1 MLTLGFNSTHDCG
14 AALVEDGRI
23 VFAVEEE
30 RLTRCK
36 HQGGFPARS
45 LQACLDAHGVDWADV
60 DAVAHYWNPRA
71 GLLRFGWHVLRNLPK
86 SRTFFRRQPGIW
98 SHMSRLPRR
107 MREEFGFEGEFRHV
121 DHHLAHA
128 ASCFFPSPFEESA
141 VLTLDGTGEW
151 TTTLMAEGKG
161 TELRVIGRVGYP
173 HSVGKVYEAVTQ
185 YLGFRPMS
193 GEGKVMGL
201 APYGEPRFIELFR
214 RLMRVDRHGRLR
226 VDGRFFE
233 YQYGRGTKY
242 GPRLVAALG
251 PPRRPESE
259 LEPRHRDIAASL
271 QLRLEEVALELAR
284 RLRVM
289 TGQRRLC
296 VAGGVAFNSVMNGR
310 LLRESGFD
318 EIFVTPAA
326 NDSGAGLGAALWVQ
340 HVLKGGCERV
350 PYPPPGLG
358 PDFDEAACERAL
370 TAAGLRASR
379 PADFLA
385 ETARRIARGR
395 IVGWFDGRMEYGPRA
410 LGHRSILADPRR
422 EDMKDRLNARVKH
435 REGFRPFA
443 PSVLEERA
451 ADWFEGA
458 RSSPHMLFVF
468 PVKPER
474 RGAIPA
480 ACHVDGSARV
490 QTVARITQPRYHALL
505 RAFEA
510 ETGVPLLVNT
520 SFNVRGQPI
529 VCTPADAIETFL
541 GTDLDDLALGGFLLS
556 KEDLPNSAMSR
567 RSAVEEPLS
576 R

>member
-1 MLTLGFNSTHDCG
+1 MLILGFNSTHDCG

-30 RLTRCK
+30 RLTRRK

-45 LQACLDAHGVDWADV
+45 LQACLDARGVDWSAV

-71 GLLRFGWHVLRNLPK
+71 GLFRFGWHVLRNLPR

-98 SHMSRLPRR
+98 SHMSGLPRR
-107 MREEFGFEGEFRHV
+107 LRQEFGFEGEFRHV

-128 ASCFFPSPFEESA
+128 ASCFFPSPFEEA
-141 VLTLDGTGEW
+141 AILTLDGTGEW

-161 TELRVIGRVGYP
+161 TDIRVLERVGYP

-201 APYGEPRFIELFR
+201 ASYGEPRFIDLFR
-214 RLMRVDRHGRLR
+214 RLMRIDRRGRLR
-226 VDGRFFE
+226 VDGRYFE

-251 PPRRPESE
+251 PARPPEGTLES
-259 LEPRHRDIAASL
+259 RHSDIAASL
-271 QLRLEEVALELAR
+271 QLCLEEVALELAR
-284 RLRVM
+284 RLRAA

-326 NDSGAGLGAALWVQ
+326 NDSGAGLGAALWVH
-340 HVLKGGCERV
+340 HVLKGRGDRI
-350 PYPPPGLG
+350 PYPSPGLG
-358 PDFDEAACERAL
+358 PDFDEEACARAL
-370 TAAGLRASR
+370 QAAGLRASR
-379 PADFLA
+379 PGDFLA

-395 IVGWFDGRMEYGPRA
+395 IVAWFDGPMEYGPRA
-410 LGHRSILADPRR
+410 LGHRSILADPRCP
-422 EDMKDRLNARVKH
+422 DMKDRLNARVKH

-451 ADWFEGA
+451 SEWFEGA
-458 RSSPHMLFVF
+458 RPSPHMLFVF
-468 PVKPER
+468 PVRSDKRARVP
-474 RGAIPA
+474 AI
-480 ACHVDGSARV
+480 CHVDGSARV
-490 QTVARITQPRYHALL
+490 QTVARATQPRYHALL
-505 RAFEA
+505 CAFEA
-510 ETGVPLLVNT
+510 ETGVPLVVNT

-529 VCTPADAIETFL
+529 VCSPTDAIETFL
-541 GTDLDDLALGGFLLS
+541 GTDIDDLALGGFLLS
-556 KEDLPNSAMSR
+556 KEDLPVSLAASR
-567 RSAVEEPLS
+567 QAVEEPLS
-576 R
+576 P